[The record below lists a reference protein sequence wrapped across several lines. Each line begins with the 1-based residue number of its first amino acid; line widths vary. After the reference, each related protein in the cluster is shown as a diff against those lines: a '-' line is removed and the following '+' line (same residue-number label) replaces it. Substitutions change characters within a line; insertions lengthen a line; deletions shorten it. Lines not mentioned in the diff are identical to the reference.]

1 MSNQE
6 SGTSETPSVQP
17 KFKVGDLVQHRAS
30 YGRAV
35 VTRVR
40 ILKDGVYY
48 DLSVG
53 FETSLEMIHERLM
66 RIIPGE

>member
-6 SGTSETPSVQP
+6 SGTSETPSAEP

-30 YGRAV
+30 YARAV
-35 VTRVR
+35 VTKVK
-40 ILKDGVYY
+40 ILKDGAYY

-53 FETSLEMIHERLM
+53 FETTLEMIHERLL